1 MTSQWLEDIANNR
14 ELKGQDLRVLLV
26 LIANIDYLNVDISQ
40 VEIGKKLSIKKQSV
54 NKSIQKLQKLGLI
67 EKRFLSGKL
76 VGYTFTPKEP

>member
-40 VEIGKKLSIKKQSV
+40 VEIGKKLKIKKQSV

>member
-1 MTSQWLEDIANNR
+1 MTSQWLEDIANNL

-40 VEIGKKLSIKKQSV
+40 VEIGKKLKIKKQSV

-76 VGYTFTPKEP
+76 VGYTFVPDEQ